1 MHLMAKTY
9 DLIVP
14 LGYACSC
21 SQSLR
26 RAGLQLASLPW
37 DWVGVPPPS
46 ERCMDICRGFKDWMN
61 LEDLAWAG
69 KNDTYGHE
77 EVHNRRN
84 GLIILHDFASGV
96 PLEEQ

>member
-1 MHLMAKTY
+1 
-9 DLIVP
+9 
-14 LGYACSC
+14 
-21 SQSLR
+21 
-26 RAGLQLASLPW
+26 
-37 DWVGVPPPS
+37 
-46 ERCMDICRGFKDWMN
+46 MDICRGFKDWMN

-96 PLEEQ
+96 PLEEQYLGEVRTALQAAGDMPQDREDRAPRHH